1 MHGPFAYIVLRKP
14 RQALLSPTRGI
25 VLHEGACFNR
35 LPALQL
41 WSGIL
46 YRATTTKASAMD
58 THYYL
63 AKSEPETRLE
73 QGVDI
78 SFPLSRLASSSTKR
92 TTWEGVRNPIAGKN
106 LKNMKVGDKLLF
118 YHSNCKLPGVAG
130 EVEVCTEPR
139 PDETAWDPV
148 SGRMAKSVAGRWSWG
163 ADSCCT
169 YIRWTS
175 VTSIL

>member
-1 MHGPFAYIVLRKP
+1 MSRKQCTGHSCTLFPASQDKPYSVQHEALSCMKVLAETICR
-14 RQALLSPTRGI
+14 RYDYCSGLLCR
-25 VLHEGACFNR
+25 A
-35 LPALQL
+35 
-41 WSGIL
+41 
-46 YRATTTKASAMD
+46 ATTKTSAME

-92 TTWEGVRNPIAGKN
+92 TTWEGVRNPVAGKN
-106 LKNMKVGDKLLF
+106 LKNMRVGDRLLF

-139 PDETAWDPV
+139 PDETAWDSV
-148 SGRMAKSVAGRWSWG
+148 SGRESGSEPSKGVAKR
-163 ADSCCT
+163 C
-169 YIRWTS
+169 
-175 VTSIL
+175 